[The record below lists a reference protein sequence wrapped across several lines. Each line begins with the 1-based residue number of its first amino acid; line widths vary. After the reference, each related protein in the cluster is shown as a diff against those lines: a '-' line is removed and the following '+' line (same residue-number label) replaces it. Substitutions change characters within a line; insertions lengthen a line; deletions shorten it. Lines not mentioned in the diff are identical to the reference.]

1 MLILS
6 TKAFVPGLLI
16 ELSVLP
22 FTGLYAV
29 FIAERWAGN
38 GRMEHSCVDLWLEE
52 TGACLY
58 SPGERSHHQWKLV
71 ASRSEVDLSRHWPI
85 SIGVRTSAT
94 QKTTMPLILTNK
106 KFLIHLANQTSFI
119 VFTHL
124 KCLYFCTNAKVYKC
138 LH

>member
-71 ASRSEVDLSRHWPI
+71 ASRSEVDRL
-85 SIGVRTSAT
+85 
-94 QKTTMPLILTNK
+94 
-106 KFLIHLANQTSFI
+106 
-119 VFTHL
+119 
-124 KCLYFCTNAKVYKC
+124 
-138 LH
+138 